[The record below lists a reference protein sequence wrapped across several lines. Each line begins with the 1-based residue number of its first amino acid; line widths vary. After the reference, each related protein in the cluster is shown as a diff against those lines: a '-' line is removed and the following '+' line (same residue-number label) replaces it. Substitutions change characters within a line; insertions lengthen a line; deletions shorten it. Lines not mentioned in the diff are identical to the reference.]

1 MVAGAEKEV
10 PVVESV
16 TETVQDEAEEG
27 AVPRMRNGPEAALRM
42 GDGRRDG
49 SKDQGVSAEAWRV
62 RERRGVRSL
71 RRQRKAPPPL
81 GGTAALA

>member
-16 TETVQDEAEEG
+16 TETVQEEAEEG

-42 GDGRRDG
+42 GEGRRDG
-49 SKDQGVSAEAWRV
+49 SKDQGVSAAAWRV
-62 RERRGVRSL
+62 RETRRERGLRS
-71 RRQRKAPPPL
+71 QRKAPPPL